1 MPGRPLA
8 RDLRREVGESL
19 RRRFASVLVLAL
31 LVAGVPSAA
40 SARWSSPGSGRGYAS
55 ADVAPTGK
63 QPIGS
68 VAGRNVTVSWAA
80 SQFADGTNVN
90 GYLVGRYDAV
100 TNAAATVGASCSGTI
115 NVLTCTEA
123 AVPSGSWYYRITPK
137 HLNWLGT
144 AGPASATVIVAAPSL
159 TFASATTI
167 TALPAAKTGTID
179 SFVTGETVTWRL
191 DNATTGTVLVG
202 SVVPSPVPASGTSN
216 ISVTIPAGT
225 ADGPHT
231 VYAVGSSGSSVAS
244 ATINVDTLAPVVSA
258 AAIQKSA
265 GGAAGY
271 VAAGGTYRV
280 YAAIA
285 DPGSAITSAT
295 ANVSTVTTGATASA
309 LTAGT
314 WTIAGVTYNYRSA
327 QLTAINT
334 LSEGA
339 KTFSITAIDSFAH
352 TGTTGGFSVVI
363 DNTRPLGS
371 SLTTTN
377 HAGGIAGKAET
388 GDTINF
394 IYTEPIDSISILAGW
409 DGTATSVT
417 LRLLNAG
424 GGGGD
429 RVQIWDATN
438 TTQLPLGLVR
448 LGATGY
454 TAASMNFTN
463 STMTISGNTVTV
475 VLGTPSGAVGNAVV
489 TSNTRWTPSTAATDL
504 AGNTCKNTAI
514 NEPVPADP
522 EF

>member
-1 MPGRPLA
+1 MA
-8 RDLRREVGESL
+8 RDVQREVGAGVT
-19 RRRFASVLVLAL
+19 RRLATVMILAL
-31 LVAGVPSAA
+31 LVAGAPTAA
-40 SARWSSPGSGRGYAS
+40 SARWSTAGSGRGYAS
-55 ADVAPTGK
+55 ADVAPAGT
-63 QPIGS
+63 QPTAS
-68 VAGRNVTVSWAA
+68 VSGRNVTVSWAA

-90 GYLVGRYDAV
+90 GYIVARYDAG
-100 TNAAATVGASCSGTI
+100 TNAAATIGASCSGTI

-123 AVPSGSWYYRITPK
+123 AVPPGSWYYRITPK

-144 AGPASATVIVAAPSL
+144 AGPASTAVTVAAPSL

-167 TALPAAKTGTID
+167 TAMPAVKTGTIA
-179 SFVTGETVTWRL
+179 SFITGETVAWRL
-191 DNATTGTVLVG
+191 DNTTTGTVLTG
-202 SVVPSPVPASGTSN
+202 SIVPSPVPASGTSN

-244 ATINVDTLAPVVSA
+244 AAINVDTLAPVVSA
-258 AAIQKSA
+258 AVIQKSA
-265 GGAAGY
+265 GGTAGY

-309 LTAGT
+309 LTVGT

-327 QLTAINT
+327 QLTALNT
-334 LSEGA
+334 LTEGA
-339 KTFSITAIDSFAH
+339 KAFSITATDSFAH
-352 TGTTGGFSVVI
+352 TGTTTGFSVVI
-363 DNTRPLGS
+363 DNTRPSGS

-394 IYTEPIDSISILAGW
+394 IFSEPIDPISVIAGW
-409 DGTATSVT
+409 DGTSTSVT

-429 RVQIWDATN
+429 RVQIWDAAN

-454 TAASMNFTN
+454 TAASVNFTN

-475 VLGTPSGAVGNAVV
+475 VLGTPSSAVGSAVV
-489 TSNTRWTPSTAATDL
+489 TSNTRWNPSTVATDR
-504 AGNTCKNTAI
+504 AGNACRNTAV